1 MCWSAH
7 PTRSTA
13 VRIAAKKSLKRN
25 TSDAAAEDDAD
36 AVSEHQGPEDA
47 GQPSVFFDAS
57 QHSNMAGTTKRQ
69 RKASYVANPIH
80 QTGQKPKARQGAT
93 TRANRSRLAA
103 MG

>member
-1 MCWSAH
+1 LLPLICGAD
-7 PTRSTA
+7 
-13 VRIAAKKSLKRN
+13 KKSLKRHAP
-25 TSDAAAEDDAD
+25 AAADDDAE
-36 AVSEHQGPEDA
+36 AASVHQQVSEDA
-47 GQPSVFFDAS
+47 GQPAVYFDAS